1 MDERDKI
8 DKDKFL
14 RPRSRY
20 YGEFSASNLVFN
32 ANLQEFATQIGYI
45 CGLETNGKITSIEA
59 YRQVKQLFKEL
70 KQSKKELG
78 IGKPKSDDSPS
89 DISTSM

>member
-1 MDERDKI
+1 MAENDEI

-14 RPRSRY
+14 RPRIRY
-20 YGEFSASNLVFN
+20 YGEFSPSGLAFN

-45 CGLETNGKITSIEA
+45 CGLETNGKITNVEA

-70 KQSKKELG
+70 KQSKKALG
-78 IGKPKSDDSPS
+78 IGKP
-89 DISTSM
+89 ISHGNQPESSA